1 MATFIQEAVAPATEV
16 GLTTFSDEAH
26 VQRAPQALN
35 TSQDRQAFAD
45 DLPDTQSGATDITLG
60 LTTAAKVR
68 ARLLSS
74 VDLLTLFETDI
85 TLGLTT
91 AAEVRTRLLSS
102 VHLLTLF
109 ETDVTLGLTTAAKV
123 RARLLS
129 SVGLLTLFETDVTL
143 GLTTAAKVRARLLS
157 PVD

>member
-74 VDLLTLFETDI
+74 VELLTLFCDRRNAGFNHCCQGQGSSTFLGPLIDI
-85 TLGLTT
+85 I
-91 AAEVRTRLLSS
+91 
-102 VHLLTLF
+102 
-109 ETDVTLGLTTAAKV
+109 
-123 RARLLS
+123 
-129 SVGLLTLFETDVTL
+129 
-143 GLTTAAKVRARLLS
+143 
-157 PVD
+157 